1 MTDHE
6 YLREALRYAKG
17 NSHDRTQVG
26 AVLVSGK
33 RAVYAANRRAVDVV
47 AGKSE
52 IIEHAERAAIYKAAA
67 CGVPTAGAV
76 MYAPWFSCTDCA
88 RGIILA
94 GVRQVVGLVRLREAT
109 PERWRHNLDT
119 ADRMLMAAGVG
130 LRWVNDSVGVTIIF
144 DGRAMEC

>member
-1 MTDHE
+1 MTDID
-6 YLREALRYAKG
+6 YLREALRYAKA

-26 AVLVSGK
+26 AVLVAGK
-33 RAVYAANRRAVDVV
+33 RSVYAANRRSVTVD
-47 AGKSE
+47 ASRQD

-76 MYAPWFSCTDCA
+76 LYAPWFACTDCA

-94 GVRQVVGLVRLREAT
+94 GIGQVAGLVSLREAT

-119 ADRMLMAAGVG
+119 ADRMLLAAGVG
-130 LRWVNDSVGVTIIF
+130 MRWVNETVGVTIIF